1 MTPKQ
6 MGRLGLFHIEQAIL
20 EVLSEEP
27 EGLQPADISRSIGII
42 GYNDP
47 DLALR
52 YALVWGALI
61 QMKTKGLV
69 EKFDPDSPR
78 WKLTPIAERMMLT

>member
-6 MGRLGLFHIEQAIL
+6 MGRLGLFHIEEAIL

-27 EGLQPADISRSIGII
+27 EGLRSAEISRRIGIL
-42 GYNDP
+42 GYDDI

-52 YALVWGALI
+52 YAVAWGALI
-61 QMKTKGLV
+61 
-69 EKFDPDSPR
+69 
-78 WKLTPIAERMMLT
+78 